1 MKKYLVVV
9 EAARESYST
18 NSQLCGIFNTEDEAI
33 EWVLNNPTI
42 MVTDGRGDKFQ
53 FTINLKKYNHKLRKW
68 IEIPQS
74 ELREFIRKHCI
85 VEFDGSPVCVG
96 FYEE

>member
-18 NSQLCGIFNTEDEAI
+18 NSQLCGIFDTEDEAI

-68 IEIPQS
+68 VEIPQS
-74 ELREFIRKHCI
+74 ELREFIRKHYI
-85 VEFDGSPVCVG
+85 VEFDGTPVCVG

>member
-1 MKKYLVVV
+1 MKKYLVIV
-9 EAARESYST
+9 EAARQSYST
-18 NSQLCGIFNTEDEAI
+18 NNQLCGIFNTEDEAI